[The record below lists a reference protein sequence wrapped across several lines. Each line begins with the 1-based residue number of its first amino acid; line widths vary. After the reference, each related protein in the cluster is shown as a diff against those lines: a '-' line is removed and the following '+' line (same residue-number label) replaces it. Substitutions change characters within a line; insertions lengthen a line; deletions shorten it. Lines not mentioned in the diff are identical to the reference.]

1 MDLKTTTA
9 KLDISASMTI
19 YVVHAGNH
27 IDITVGRHKNPVA
40 NQDDGFTTNGEDAIR
55 ALLEVVCKTT
65 REYLEKGGAMEDVL
79 TIWRG
84 TRFEPSGY
92 CPQLEGLVS
101 SPLDAAARWIEK
113 QGADELS

>member
-1 MDLKTTTA
+1 MEIETTTA
-9 KLDISASMTI
+9 KLDIAASMTI

-40 NQDDGFTTNGEDAIR
+40 NQEVQDGFTTNGEDAIR
-55 ALLEVVCKTT
+55 ALLEVTCRLA
-65 REYLEKGGAMEDVL
+65 REYLEKGGALEEVL
-79 TIWRG
+79 VGWRG

-92 CPQLEGLVS
+92 CPQLSTLVS

-113 QGADELS
+113 SVPE